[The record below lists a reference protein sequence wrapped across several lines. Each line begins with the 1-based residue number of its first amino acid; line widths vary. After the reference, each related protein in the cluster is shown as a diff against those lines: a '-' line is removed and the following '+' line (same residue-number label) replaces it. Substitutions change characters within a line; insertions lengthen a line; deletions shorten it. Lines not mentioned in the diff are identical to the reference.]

1 MTTAKTA
8 TERSQKLRE
17 SRAAEGLA
25 EVRGVFAPKNDHPK
39 LREAFRKIVEAK
51 GKK

>member
-1 MTTAKTA
+1 MTKAKTA

-25 EVRGVFAPKNDHPK
+25 EVRGVFAPKEDHPK
-39 LREAFRKIVEAK
+39 LREAFRKLVEAK